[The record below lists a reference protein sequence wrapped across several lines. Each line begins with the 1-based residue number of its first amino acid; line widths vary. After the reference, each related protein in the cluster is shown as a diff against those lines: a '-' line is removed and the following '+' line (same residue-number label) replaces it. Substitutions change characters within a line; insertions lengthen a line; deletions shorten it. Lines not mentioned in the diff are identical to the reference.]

1 MEGRS
6 GRKGERT
13 GGRQEGRKAGR
24 EENNSTRQLAQWAC
38 LGACLI
44 AVDPANH
51 QDVFHITMGF
61 SSVWYGPHMPETRPN
76 RQKIFHLALFKKN
89 HFL

>member
-6 GRKGERT
+6 GRKGERM

-24 EENNSTRQLAQWAC
+24 EENKSTRQLAQWAC

-61 SSVWYGPHMPETRPN
+61 SSVLCSPHTHESRS
-76 RQKIFHLALFKKN
+76 HC
-89 HFL
+89 